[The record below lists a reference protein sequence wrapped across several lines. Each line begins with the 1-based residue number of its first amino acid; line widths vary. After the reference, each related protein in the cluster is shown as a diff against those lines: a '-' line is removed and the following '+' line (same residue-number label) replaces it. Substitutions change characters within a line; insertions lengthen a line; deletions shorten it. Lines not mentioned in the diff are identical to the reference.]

1 MSLVSSKMDR
11 NFLNRRAF
19 LEPELGSR
27 SPFIKVFGTSVI
39 AVAAMCAEC
48 DDARY
53 GAGSLE
59 IATVLPA
66 KSCKKFRNGILILI
80 LRSNLCLI
88 VR

>member
-1 MSLVSSKMDR
+1 MDR

-27 SPFIKVFGTSVI
+27 SPFIKVFGTSGSVI
-39 AVAAMCAEC
+39 AVAAMYAEC

-66 KSCKKFRNGILILI
+66 KSCEKVVNSFVVGY
-80 LRSNLCLI
+80 
-88 VR
+88 